1 MGLEVLMYYRIG
13 LHSIYS
19 AFKQINIVRLMKVNA
34 VISTY
39 ANRGRGSLLHL
50 SRGYYVLGGEW

>member
-1 MGLEVLMYYRIG
+1 MYYRIG

-19 AFKQINIVRLMKVNA
+19 ALKQINIVRLMKVNE

-39 ANRGRGSLLHL
+39 ANFAEGEALSYL
-50 SRGYYVLGGEW
+50 SRLLCSGRLW